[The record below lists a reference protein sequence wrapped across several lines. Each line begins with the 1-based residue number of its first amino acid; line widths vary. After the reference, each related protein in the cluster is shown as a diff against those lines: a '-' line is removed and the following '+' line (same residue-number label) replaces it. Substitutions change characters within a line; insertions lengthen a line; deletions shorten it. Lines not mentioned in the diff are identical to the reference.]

1 MDAGRDSI
9 QQNFQ
14 RAAELTV
21 IPDERLLEMY
31 NALRPYRSTKQEL
44 LDIASELRDKYN
56 AKICAGWFEE
66 AAEFYETRKKLK
78 GDN

>member
-1 MDAGRDSI
+1 
-9 QQNFQ
+9 
-14 RAAELTV
+14 
-21 IPDERLLEMY
+21 MY

-44 LDIASELRDKYN
+44 LDIAKELRDQYN
-56 AKICAGWFEE
+56 AKICADWFEE